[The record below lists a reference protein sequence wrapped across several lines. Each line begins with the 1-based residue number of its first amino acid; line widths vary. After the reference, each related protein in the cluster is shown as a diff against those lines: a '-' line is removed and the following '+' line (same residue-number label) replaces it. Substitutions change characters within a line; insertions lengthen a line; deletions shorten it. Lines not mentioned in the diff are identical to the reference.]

1 MINLSITQTQLE
13 NVQVDYGIVFA
24 NYGVA
29 GERKLGPTRG
39 GGSFKVTAT
48 LRDIEYDGGNGKSK
62 GMQVVEDIIATLSVV
77 TLDTSIETLAI
88 AMPYATYDSAA
99 GTITA
104 KSSNIGGIQDGS
116 YLENVTMFAKLMN
129 GQYKKIT
136 LYNAMSESDFELA
149 ATPKG
154 EAEVSLEL
162 TAHWDAFDDTKD
174 LFKIE
179 DVVGIGGLGGDIV
192 APTAVTVPVD
202 AAVAVVVT
210 SNLTATFNEDIK
222 ATDVTANNFILIK
235 AADGTIVAGA
245 LTYVSTTKVVTFD
258 PTASL
263 TAVTPYIWT
272 IANVRD
278 TAGNKMDPLVVNFTT
293 A

>member
-39 GGSFKVTAT
+39 GGTFKVSGTI
-48 LRDIEYDGGNGKSK
+48 RDIEYDGGNGKSK
-62 GMQVVEDIIATLSVV
+62 GMQVLEDITAILSVV

-104 KSSNIGGIQDGS
+104 KSNNIGGIQDGS

-179 DVVGIGGLGGDIV
+179 DVVGVVGIGGDVIP
-192 APTAVTVPVD
+192 PTAITVPAD
-202 AAVAVVVT
+202 AAVSVAVT
-210 SNLTATFNEDIK
+210 SNLTATFSEDIK
-222 ATDVTANNFILIK
+222 ATDVTSDNFILME

-245 LTYVSTTKVVTFD
+245 LTYASATKAVTFT
-258 PTASL
+258 PTVSL
-263 TAVTPYIWT
+263 TAATAYIWM
-272 IANVRD
+272 ISNIRD
-278 TAGNKMDPLVVNFTT
+278 LAGNKALPIIVNFTT

>member
-39 GGSFKVTAT
+39 GGSFKVTAK

-62 GMQVVEDIIATLSVV
+62 GMQVLEDIIAILNV
-77 TLDTSIETLAI
+77 TVLDTSIETLAI
-88 AMPYATYDSAA
+88 AMPWATYDVTA
-99 GTITA
+99 GTISA
-104 KSSNIGGIQDGS
+104 KSSNIGGIQSGA
-116 YLENVTMFAKLMN
+116 YLDNITMFAKLMN
-129 GQYKKIT
+129 GQYKKVT
-136 LYNAMSESDFELA
+136 LYNAMSEGDFQLA
-149 ATPKG
+149 AKPKN
-154 EAEVSLEL
+154 EAEIDLEL

-179 DVVGIGGLGGDIV
+179 DVVGIVGVNGDIII
-192 APTAVTVPVD
+192 PTAITSPAD
-202 AAVAVVVT
+202 AATAVVIT
-210 SNLTATFNEDIK
+210 ANLTATFSEDIRP
-222 ATDVTANNFILIK
+222 TDLTSNNFILVK
-235 AADGTIVAGA
+235 SADGTIVPGA
-245 LTYVSTTKVVTFD
+245 LTYASATNVVTFD

-263 TAVTPYIWT
+263 TALTPYIWT

-278 TAGNKMDPLVVNFTT
+278 TAGNKMAPLVVNFTT

>member
-1 MINLSITQTQLE
+1 MSITQTQLE

-29 GERKLGPTRG
+29 GEWKLGPTRG
-39 GGSFKVTAT
+39 GGAFKVTAT

-62 GMQVVEDIIATLSVV
+62 GMQVLEDIIAILSVTV
-77 TLDTSIETLAI
+77 LDTSMETLAI
-88 AMPYATYDSAA
+88 AMPWATYDAAA

-104 KSSNIGGIQDGS
+104 KTSNIGGIQDGA
-116 YLENVTMFAKLMN
+116 YLENITMFAKLMN

-136 LYNAMSESDFELA
+136 LYNAMSEGDFELA
-149 ATPKG
+149 AKPKG
-154 EAEVSLEL
+154 EAEIGLEL

-179 DVVGIGGLGGDIV
+179 DVVGIVGLGGDVI
-192 APTAVTVPVD
+192 APTVITVPVD
-202 AAVAVVVT
+202 AAVTVVV
-210 SNLTATFNEDIK
+210 SASLTATFSEDVK
-222 ATDVTANNFILIK
+222 ATDVNSNNFILIQ
-235 AADGTIVAGA
+235 ASDGTIVAGA
-245 LTYVSTTKVVTFD
+245 LTYTAATKVATFA

-263 TAVTPYIWT
+263 TALTDYIWMIT
-272 IANVRD
+272 NIRD
-278 TAGNKMDPLVVNFTT
+278 TAGNKMAPLAVNFTT

>member
-1 MINLSITQTQLE
+1 MSITETQLE

-29 GERKLGPTRG
+29 GERRLGPTRG
-39 GGSFKVTAT
+39 GGSFKVTAK

-62 GMQVVEDIIATLSVV
+62 GMQVLEDIIAILSVV
-77 TLDTSIETLAI
+77 VLDTSMETLAI
-88 AMPYATYDSAA
+88 AMPWATYDAAA

-104 KSSNIGGIQDGS
+104 KSTNIGGIQDGA
-116 YLENVTMFAKLMN
+116 YLENITMFAKLMS

-149 ATPKG
+149 AKPKG
-154 EAEVSLEL
+154 EAEIGLEL
-162 TAHWDAFDDTKD
+162 TAHWDAFDDAKD

-179 DVVGIGGLGGDIV
+179 DVVGFSGDTI
-192 APTAVTVPVD
+192 APTAITVPAD

-210 SNLTATFNEDIK
+210 ANLTATFSEDIK
-222 ATDVTANNFILIK
+222 VSDMTSDNFILQK
-235 AADGTIVAGA
+235 TADGTIIAGTLSYTPA
-245 LTYVSTTKVVTFD
+245 TKVVTFD

-263 TAVTPYIWT
+263 EAATPYTWSIT
-272 IANVRD
+272 NVRD
-278 TAGNKMDPLVVNFTT
+278 TSGNKMAPKIINFTT

>member
-1 MINLSITQTQLE
+1 MINLTITQQQLE

-39 GGSFKVTAT
+39 GGAFKVTAT

-62 GMQVVEDIIATLSVV
+62 GMQVLEDIIAILSVTV
-77 TLDTSIETLAI
+77 LDTSMETLAI
-88 AMPYATYDSAA
+88 AMPWATYDAEL

-104 KSSNIGGIQDGS
+104 KNSNIGGIQDGS
-116 YLENVTMFAKLMN
+116 YLENITMFAKLMN

-136 LYNAMSESDFELA
+136 LYNAMSEGDFELA
-149 ATPKG
+149 AKPKG
-154 EAEVSLEL
+154 EAEIGLEL

-179 DVVGIGGLGGDIV
+179 DVANIGADVI
-192 APTAVTVPVD
+192 APTVITVPAD
-202 AAVAVVVT
+202 EATTVVIT
-210 SNLTATFNEDIK
+210 ANLTATFSEDVKVSGITNDNFVLIK
-222 ATDVTANNFILIK
+222 ATD
-235 AADGTIVAGA
+235 GTIVDGA
-245 LTYVSTTKVVTFD
+245 LTYAAKVATFN

-263 TAVTPYIWT
+263 EAATAYIWS
-272 IANVRD
+272 ISNVRD
-278 TAGNKMDPLVVNFTT
+278 TSGNKMPIAIVNFTT